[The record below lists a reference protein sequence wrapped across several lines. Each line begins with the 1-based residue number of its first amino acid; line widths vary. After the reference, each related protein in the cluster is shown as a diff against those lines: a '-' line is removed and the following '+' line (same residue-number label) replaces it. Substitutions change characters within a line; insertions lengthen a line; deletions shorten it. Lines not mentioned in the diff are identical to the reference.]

1 MSLLRSRVCS
11 LTVRKLPTSLISRF
25 MVDSWLPG
33 SSVPRGPASPLALT
47 ADSLWSVEGGVGWG
61 GQRLLGLGGRR
72 LLASLLLTGFPMS
85 VFMLSFTYLPI
96 LLLFALHFCPMVRV
110 AITFSFPGSPPE
122 HLSSA
127 LPWSSAK
134 SPLGKGCVGRHSQ
147 SK

>member
-33 SSVPRGPASPLALT
+33 SSLPRGPASPSALT
-47 ADSLWSVEGGVGWG
+47 ADSLRSVEGGVGW
-61 GQRLLGLGGRR
+61 QRPLGLGGRR
-72 LLASLLLTGFPMS
+72 LLASLLFTGFPMS
-85 VFMLSFTYLPI
+85 VFMLSFTHLPI
-96 LLLFALHFCPMVRV
+96 LLLFALHFWPMVRV
-110 AITFSFPGSPPE
+110 AVTFSFPGSPLE

-127 LPWSSAK
+127 SPWSSAK
-134 SPLGKGCVGRHSQ
+134 SPSGKGCVGRRSQ